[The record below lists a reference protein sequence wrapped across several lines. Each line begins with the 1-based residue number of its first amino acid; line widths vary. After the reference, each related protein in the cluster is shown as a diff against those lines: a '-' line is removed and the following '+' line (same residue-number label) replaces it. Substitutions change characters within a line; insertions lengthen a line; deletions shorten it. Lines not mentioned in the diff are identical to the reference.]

1 MPKLWKEMRR
11 PLIAAV
17 LAYALIGHLTGCA
30 SVRNVEAERPEW
42 LTVVSVKKMD
52 GRSDDLLTAGMGMG
66 PLLGESPGPTY
77 ADSLQPSASELRRA
91 AIYSLGGSAAGGFGR
106 LFGPNIDPVTRVQV
120 ADARIAGEE
129 VLAFTRDAGVNHVSS
144 ALLLQIPSGFEPKS
158 PCILAVPTTGSSRI
172 YTDLLRVGG
181 WGLRRNCAV
190 VYTDKGQGNGVHD
203 LASDTVNL
211 VDGRRADA
219 QAAGAASH
227 FTAPM
232 SQDTQEAYLRQ
243 YPNRVAFKHA
253 HSRQNPDASW
263 GREVLRS
270 IQFAF
275 YELNIRYAATGQALT
290 RANTL
295 VIATGNSNGGAAAL
309 LGGEADRDGW
319 IDGIVAAQPAIQPQS
334 SDDVA
339 IERLGREWRGGGR
352 ALLDHVTETILYQP
366 CAAMATPAAW
376 RTDEV
381 IHGGNR
387 CTSLKEKGLLR
398 GATLAEQA
406 REARQHLHDMGF
418 EPDGDDQNAHHFLI
432 APAAT
437 ANKYANSLGRFGIE
451 DGLCGY
457 STGPMD
463 AQGRPMAASAQALAA
478 IFVTAPGGVPAG
490 PIDLIN
496 DRDPRGPVH
505 DMLSISPSTG
515 RQDYNLDGSL
525 CLRSLVTGDTAQARR
540 VQAGIAQVRANGD
553 LHGKPALVLHGREDA
568 RVPATFT
575 SRPYAGLNS
584 LREGPRAQL
593 RYIEITHI
601 SHFGAPGKFDA
612 KYVPLAYY
620 EEQALNLMWDH
631 LSHGEPLPP
640 SQLVRT
646 VSRGGEPGKAPPLQI
661 GNLPAIS
668 EAPKPAD
675 RIQVSAGRVVLPD

>member
-1 MPKLWKEMRR
+1 MLKILKGTFRSV
-11 PLIAAV
+11 ICTA
-17 LAYALIGHLTGCA
+17 LAYALTGNLSGRA
-30 SVRNVEAERPEW
+30 SAQTPEEERPNW
-42 LTVVSVKKMD
+42 LTVVSTEKLD

-66 PLLGESPGPTY
+66 PLMGESAGPVY
-77 ADSLQPSASELRRA
+77 ADPLRPSASELRRA
-91 AIYSLGGSAAGGFGR
+91 AIYSHGGSAAGGFGR
-106 LFGPNIDPVTRVQV
+106 LFGPNIDPVTRSRI

-129 VLAFTRDAGVNHVSS
+129 VLAFTHDAGVSHVSS
-144 ALLLQIPSGFEPKS
+144 ALLLQIPSGFDPKS

-190 VYTDKGQGNGVHD
+190 VYTDKGEGNGVHD

-211 VDGRRADA
+211 VDGRRSDA
-219 QAAGAASH
+219 QVAGAASH
-227 FTAPM
+227 FTAPLGKGEK
-232 SQDTQEAYLRQ
+232 EAYLRQ
-243 YPNRVAFKHA
+243 FPNRVAFKHA

-270 IQFAF
+270 IRFAF
-275 YELNIRYAATGQALT
+275 YELNTRYAAQGLVLT

-309 LGGEADRDGW
+309 LGGEADREGW

-339 IERLGREWRGGGR
+339 IERQGREWRGGGR
-352 ALLDHVTETILYQP
+352 SLLDYVTETILYQP
-366 CAAMATPAAW
+366 CAAMATPSGWNAG
-376 RTDEV
+376 EV
-381 IHGGNR
+381 IYGGNR
-387 CTSLKEKGLLR
+387 CTSLKEKGLLHT
-398 GATLAEQA
+398 AALADQA

-418 EPDGDDQNAHHFLI
+418 EPDADDQTAHHFLV

-437 ANKYANSLGRFGIE
+437 AAKYANSQGRFGIE

-457 STGPMD
+457 STGALD
-463 AQGRPMAASAQALAA
+463 AQGRPIAASPQTLAT

-496 DRDPRGPVH
+496 DMDPRGPMR
-505 DMLSISPSTG
+505 DMQSISPSTG
-515 RQDYNLDGSL
+515 REDYNLDGSL
-525 CLRSLVTGDTAQARR
+525 CLRSLVTGDTAEAKR
-540 VQAGIAQVRANGD
+540 VQAGIAEVRATGN

-568 RVPATFT
+568 RAPAMFT
-575 SRPYAGLNS
+575 SRPYIGLNS
-584 LREGPRAQL
+584 LREGPRTGA

-601 SHFGAPGKFDA
+601 SHFGVPGKFDA

-631 LSHGEPLPP
+631 LSRGVPLPP

-646 VSRGGEPGKAPPLQI
+646 IPRGGEPGKAPALQI
-661 GNLPAIS
+661 DNLPAIS
-668 EAPKPAD
+668 DAPRPAD
-675 RIQVSAGRVVLPD
+675 RISVSGGRVALPD